1 MDNKKII
8 LASKSPRRQELIK
21 ELNFDFKIRTNND
34 VEEIYP
40 DELDPYKVPE
50 YLASLKADP
59 IISSL
64 RENEILLTSDTI
76 VLFQNQIL
84 GKPKSKKEGIIMLK
98 KLSGKNHEVITGVQ
112 LKDLNKTIS
121 FSSITKVF
129 FKTLSDKEISFYVD
143 KFKPLDKAGSY
154 AIQEWIGYVGIYR
167 IEGCYYNVMGLP
179 LHDIYENIKKHFY

>member
-21 ELNFDFKIRTNND
+21 ELNFDFEIRTNED

-40 DELDPYKVPE
+40 NELDPYKVPE
-50 YLASLKADP
+50 YLAASKANP

-64 RENEILLTSDTI
+64 SENEILLTSDTI
-76 VLFQNQIL
+76 VLFQNEIL
-84 GKPKSKKEGIIMLK
+84 GKPKSKKEGIKMLK
-98 KLSGKNHEVITGVQ
+98 KLSGKTHEVITGVQ

-129 FKTLSDKEISFYVD
+129 FKHLTDKEISFYIE
-143 KFKPLDKAGSY
+143 KHKPLDKAGSY
-154 AIQEWIGYVGIYR
+154 AIQEWIGYVGVSR

-179 LHDIYENIKKHFY
+179 LYEIYKQIKKHFY

>member
-21 ELNFDFKIRTNND
+21 ELNFDFEIRTNND

-50 YLASLKADP
+50 YLASLKANP

-76 VLFQNQIL
+76 VLFENQIL
-84 GKPKSKKEGIIMLK
+84 GKPKSKKEGMKMLK

-129 FKTLSDKEISFYVD
+129 FKTLSDKEISFYVE
-143 KFKPLDKAGSY
+143 KYKPLDKAGSY
-154 AIQEWIGYVGIYR
+154 AIQEWIGYVGVSR

-179 LHDIYENIKKHFY
+179 LYGIYKNIKKHFY